1 MMGIK
6 EYIES
11 GLLEL
16 YVLGNATKKQS
27 AEVEKMA
34 SAYPEIAAEIEII
47 CEALNKYAQLIAVV
61 PNPVVKPFLMAVI
74 DYSERIKN
82 GEEISFPP
90 VLTQN
95 SSVEDYGN
103 WLNRTDMCTPV
114 DLSDVYAKIIGNT
127 DTVITAIVWIKEL
140 APQEVHHNEIE
151 KFLIV
156 EGSCDIVIDNEI
168 HQLIAGD
175 FLSIPLYKNHFVRV
189 TSTIPCKVILQ
200 RIAA

>member
-47 CEALNKYAQLIAVV
+47 CEALNKYAQLIAVA

-103 WLNRTDMCTPV
+103 WLNRNDMCTPV

-127 DTVITAIVWIKEL
+127 DTVITAIVWIKKY
-140 APQEVHHNEIE
+140 APQEIHDNEYE
-151 KFLIV
+151 RFLIV
-156 EGSCDIVIDNEI
+156 EGTCDIVVDNEI
-168 HQLIAGD
+168 NHLVPGD
-175 FLSIPLYKNHFVRV
+175 YFAIPLYKHHSVKV
-189 TSTIPCKVILQ
+189 TSAIPCKIILQ
-200 RIAA
+200 RVAA